1 MKKTQALIN
10 ELLVDVFNHILSIE
24 EAELIKAGI
33 KLSINEVHILE
44 AVKNPEY
51 PTMTNIAKKLRITT

>member
-24 EAELIKAGI
+24 EAELIKAESNCRLTKFI
-33 KLSINEVHILE
+33 S
-44 AVKNPEY
+44 
-51 PTMTNIAKKLRITT
+51 